1 MVYRTTDIKTYEHF
15 KSLGYEI
22 ELVEPTLLDICL
34 KLAEQVAPRQDKYYL
49 LGAKKSMEEIAFA
62 ISEFD
67 SSLEFEIASYNKCY
81 FPNSFI
87 IYLL

>member
-1 MVYRTTDIKTYEHF
+1 MFTTTDIKTYEHF
-15 KSLGYEI
+15 KSLGLEV

-34 KLAEQVAPRQDKYYL
+34 KFAKQVAPRKDKYYL
-49 LGAKKSMEEIAFA
+49 LGTKKTKEEIAFA

-67 SSLEFEIASYNKCY
+67 SSLEFEIGDYHKCY
-81 FPNSFI
+81 MDNSFI

>member
-1 MVYRTTDIKTYEHF
+1 MVYKTTDNETY
-15 KSLGYEI
+15 KYLKALGHEVKR
-22 ELVEPTLLDICL
+22 VEPTLLDICL
-34 KLAEQVAPRQDKYYL
+34 ELAEQVAPRQDKYYL

-67 SSLEFEIASYNKCY
+67 SSLEFEITSYNKCY